1 AHQRGER
8 RAGGGRAVD
17 LRDRVFAAGGD
28 PQSQPPDQPCG
39 RLAGRRTVGLARE
52 DRRRRGTAA
61 QLGRNAQA
69 SHFQRRRPRGAGHQ
83 GRRGRRALL
92 RLIAHARPLRV
103 RVLPSAALRLVELRE
118 LDRCR
123 RAQCQ
128 RTRHRHLEEDARR
141 VPAAAPRP
149 RRPGSRR
156 RVRAP
161 RRAHVTP
168 IAAPVPRAEWAAHR
182 AVYRS
187 DLIVR
192 RDARYLALEDTFGG
206 RAGWTVAH
214 SQSGFN
220 AFRHHLLAYRT
231 PQRPTL
237 YAEMV
242 GNLVTAR
249 NVLDA
254 VREGR
259 IDVGPLD
266 AYWHMLIARHAP
278 QLTAGLRVP
287 TSTPVT
293 PMPAFVA
300 AAAAPADMVARL
312 RAAFTRAARRPWFGP
327 LADLLVLVGFVVSTG
342 A

>member
-1 AHQRGER
+1 MPARAMPANAPPASGRRCSPSTCRRPSIPPSRKPSTRTWLAGRVSSGTRYRRERVDHERPHVRGDAGGGGRLARAPRAHHAGSARAAHLCALSGAAAARGAVVARRSGIGVHVRVSDRAEA
-8 RAGGGRAVD
+8 RAGG
-17 LRDRVFAAGGD
+17 
-28 PQSQPPDQPCG
+28 
-39 RLAGRRTVGLARE
+39 
-52 DRRRRGTAA
+52 
-61 QLGRNAQA
+61 
-69 SHFQRRRPRGAGHQ
+69 
-83 GRRGRRALL
+83 
-92 RLIAHARPLRV
+92 
-103 RVLPSAALRLVELRE
+103 
-118 LDRCR
+118 
-123 RAQCQ
+123 
-128 RTRHRHLEEDARR
+128 
-141 VPAAAPRP
+141 
-149 RRPGSRR
+149 
-156 RVRAP
+156 
-161 RRAHVTP
+161 
-168 IAAPVPRAEWAAHR
+168 AAHR

-192 RDARYLALEDTFGG
+192 QDARYLALEDTFGG

-242 GNLVTAR
+242 GNLATAR

-278 QLTAGLRVP
+278 QLTAGIRVL

-327 LADLLVLVGFVVSTG
+327 LADLLLLEGFAEASEG
-342 A
+342 AFAPLLQWDAQAQAAGFGLPA